1 MRKPLMM
8 TALAALLAASAPVA
22 FAQTATTITPSA
34 ARAEATH
41 IMPGQIRAT
50 QMDGATV
57 YDTQNRNIGDV
68 KDMIL
73 DREGRVASVVLD
85 VGSFLGMGGKLVA
98 ISMNDIK
105 VTFDKDNNK
114 PHFAVDMTKEQLKAA
129 QNFDLNE
136 KNASTGSSNPPVKT
150 NR

>member
-8 TALAALLAASAPVA
+8 TALAALLTASAPAA
-22 FAQTATTITPSA
+22 FAQTTITP
-34 ARAEATH
+34 RAEATH

-68 KDMIL
+68 KDLIL
-73 DREGRVASVVLD
+73 NREGRVASVVLD